1 MSTNEQTI
9 YRYGDFPELFWDLKR
24 EARVDAENPAII
36 ARLLMHARPETLWK
50 LVPVPVLLEKFD
62 QLDLPDHSRTF
73 WALVVQ
79 ELRQRRARRG
89 QAA

>member
-1 MSTNEQTI
+1 MSAERTV

-24 EARVDAENPAII
+24 DAPVDVQHPAII

-62 QLDLPDHSRTF
+62 SLDLPDHSRKF
-73 WALVVQ
+73 WAVVIE
-79 ELRQRRARRG
+79 ELRHRRTRREH
-89 QAA
+89 AA

>member
-1 MSTNEQTI
+1 MPTAEQTV

-24 EARVDAENPAII
+24 DAPVDPQNPAII

-62 QLDLPDHSRTF
+62 ELDLPDHSRKF
-73 WALVVQ
+73 WSLVVQ
-79 ELRQRRARRG
+79 ELRERRTRRV
-89 QAA
+89 QPA

>member
-1 MSTNEQTI
+1 MATNDLTT

-24 EARVDAENPAII
+24 DAPVDARNPAII

-62 QLDLPDHSRTF
+62 DLDLPDHSRKF
-73 WALVVQ
+73 WSLVVE
-79 ELRQRRARRG
+79 ELRERRTRKV

>member
-1 MSTNEQTI
+1 MPTDKQVVH
-9 YRYGDFPELFWDLKR
+9 RYGDFPELFWDLKR
-24 EARVDAENPAII
+24 DALVDAENPAII

-62 QLDLPDHSRTF
+62 QLDLPEHSRKF
-73 WALVVQ
+73 WSLVVQ
-79 ELRQRRARRG
+79 ELRERRTRRV

>member
-1 MSTNEQTI
+1 MSADEHTV

-24 EARVDAENPAII
+24 DAPVDAENPAII
-36 ARLLMHARPETLWK
+36 ARLLMYARPETLWK

-62 QLDLPDHSRTF
+62 KLELPEHSRKF
-73 WALVVQ
+73 WALVIQ
-79 ELRQRRARRG
+79 ELRNRRTRRE

>member
-1 MSTNEQTI
+1 MSTDEQTV
-9 YRYGDFPELFWDLKR
+9 YHYGDFPELFWDLKHD
-24 EARVDAENPAII
+24 APVDARNPAII

-62 QLDLPDHSRTF
+62 ELDLPDHSRRF
-73 WALVVQ
+73 WSLVVQ
-79 ELRQRRARRG
+79 ELRERRTRKG

>member
-1 MSTNEQTI
+1 MSTDEQTV

-24 EARVDAENPAII
+24 DAPVDGQNPAII

-50 LVPVPVLLEKFD
+50 LVPVSVLLEKFD
-62 QLDLPDHSRTF
+62 QLDLPDHSRRF
-73 WALVVQ
+73 WALVIQ
-79 ELRQRRARRG
+79 ELRARRTRRG

>member
-1 MSTNEQTI
+1 MSTDERTV

-24 EARVDAENPAII
+24 DAPVDAQNPAII
-36 ARLLMHARPETLWK
+36 ARLLMNARPEVLWK

-62 QLDLPDHSRTF
+62 QLDLPEHSRKF
-73 WALVVQ
+73 WSLVVQ
-79 ELRQRRARRG
+79 ELRDGRIRRV

>member
-1 MSTNEQTI
+1 MPADERTT

-24 EARVDAENPAII
+24 DAPVDAENPVII

-50 LVPVPVLLEKFD
+50 LVPVPLLLEKFD
-62 QLDLPDHSRTF
+62 QLDLPEHSRKF
-73 WALVVQ
+73 WSLVVQ
-79 ELRQRRARRG
+79 ELRQRRTPRE

>member
-1 MSTNEQTI
+1 MSSDEQTVYH
-9 YRYGDFPELFWDLKR
+9 YRDFPELFWDLKGD
-24 EARVDAENPAII
+24 APVDAQNPAVI

-62 QLDLPDHSRTF
+62 QLDLPEHSRKF

-79 ELRQRRARRG
+79 ELRERRTRRVH
-89 QAA
+89 AA